1 MHSLTQTPI
10 LLPKSPMKTPQQQK
24 GKYGEDLAVAW
35 MQKQGYTIVARN
47 YRYKRGEIDIIA
59 KIADLLVFVEVKLR
73 SSDSFGLP
81 EESVSE
87 NQQNLIIHTAE
98 QYIEEVDWE
107 HDIRFDIVAIELKPQ
122 QSPQIT
128 YFEDAFY

>member
-1 MHSLTQTPI
+1 
-10 LLPKSPMKTPQQQK
+10 MKTPQQKK
-24 GKYGEDLAVAW
+24 GKYGENLAAAF
-35 MQKQGYTIVARN
+35 MQNKGYTLLERN

-59 KIADLLVFVEVKLR
+59 QTGDVLVFVEVKLR
-73 SSDSFGLP
+73 SSDNFGLP

-87 NQQNLIIHTAE
+87 NQQNLIIQTAE
-98 QYIEEVDWE
+98 QYIEEIDWE
-107 HDIRFDIVAIELKPQ
+107 SDIRFDIVAIELKSH

>member
-1 MHSLTQTPI
+1 
-10 LLPKSPMKTPQQQK
+10 MKTPQQQK
-24 GKYGEDLAVAW
+24 GKYGEDLAVAL
-35 MQKQGYTIVARN
+35 MQKQGYTIRERN

-59 KIADLLVFVEVKLR
+59 QTTDTLVFVEVKLR

-87 NQQNLIIHTAE
+87 NQQNLIMQTAE
-98 QYIEEVDWE
+98 QYIEETDWE
-107 HDIRFDIVAIELKPQ
+107 GDIRFDIVAIELKPQ